1 MIKRYVSKISL
12 VVTLILVVLVPSI
25 FTIKDLPDKIYIS
38 DSVCAKS
45 VFKDLSPFNKI
56 TYSKDSL
63 DIKFM
68 GLINLKSVQ
77 LKKYENL
84 KIIPG
89 GDSVGVKI
97 ASDGVL
103 VVGFSKIN
111 CNGNELDSVAKKSGI
126 EVGDRIIEVDN
137 KSVINCDQ
145 LSQKILESK
154 NKSLNIKLIRD
165 GELLSKKIEVIKEKS
180 ENKIGLWVR
189 DSTAGVGTMTF
200 IDKNTKNFGAL
211 GHPITDSDT
220 NKLFNIKDG
229 DLFDS
234 AIISLRKGEKGN
246 PGELKGIFTNENNPL
261 GDIKKNTSS
270 GIFGNLENNEKFTKN
285 KELQVGF
292 RDEVKEGKAKIITTI
307 DEKGPKEYEIEII
320 KKLEQQEA
328 GPKSMIIKITDEK
341 LLKETGGIIQGM
353 SGSPII
359 QNNKIIGAVTHVLVN
374 KPDVGYGIYIEWM
387 LQDAGVIN

>member
-1 MIKRYVSKISL
+1 MINRYSKRISL
-12 VVTLILVVLVPSI
+12 VVTLILVVLLPSI
-25 FTIKDLPDKIYIS
+25 FTVKDLPDKIYFS
-38 DSVCAKS
+38 DTICAKS
-45 VFKDLSPFNKI
+45 VFKDLSPLNKI

-97 ASDGVL
+97 SSDGVL
-103 VVGFSKIN
+103 VVGFSKIQH
-111 CNGNELDSVAKKSGI
+111 NGNEVDSTAKKSGI
-126 EVGDRIIEVDN
+126 EVGDRIIEIDN
-137 KSVINCDQ
+137 KSVVNCNQ
-145 LSQKILESK
+145 LSQKIVESK
-154 NKSLNIKLIRD
+154 NKILNVKIIRD
-165 GELLSKKIEVIKEKS
+165 SNLLSKKIEVIKENS

-200 IDKNTKNFGAL
+200 IDKNSKNFGAL

-220 NKLFNIKDG
+220 NKLFNIKNG
-229 DLFDS
+229 DLYDS
-234 AIISLRKGEKGN
+234 AIISLKKGEKGN
-246 PGELKGIFTNENNPL
+246 PGELKGIFTNENTPL
-261 GDIKKNTSS
+261 GEINKNTTS
-270 GIFGNLENNEKFTKN
+270 GIFGNLENGQKFIKN
-285 KELQVGF
+285 KEVQVGF

-320 KKLEQQEA
+320 KKLEQHEA

-359 QNNKIIGAVTHVLVN
+359 QNDKIIGAVTHVLIN

-387 LQDAGVIN
+387 LKDAGVIN

>member
-1 MIKRYVSKISL
+1 MINKYVKKISL
-12 VVTLILVVLVPSI
+12 VVTLVLIVLLPSI

-38 DSVCAKS
+38 GSLFTKS
-45 VFKDLSPFNKI
+45 VFKDISPFNKI
-56 TYSKDSL
+56 TYTKDSL

-111 CNGNELDSVAKKSGI
+111 CNGNEFDSSAKLSGI

-137 KSVINCDQ
+137 KSVINCNQ
-145 LSQKILESK
+145 LSQRILESK
-154 NKSLNIKLIRD
+154 NKNLNVKVIRD
-165 GELLSKKIEVIKEKS
+165 GELLSKKIEIIKENS

-200 IDKNTKNFGAL
+200 IDKKTKNFGAL

-220 NKLFNIKDG
+220 NRLFNIKDG
-229 DLFDS
+229 ELFDS
-234 AIISLRKGEKGN
+234 AIISLKKGEKGN

-261 GDIKKNTSS
+261 GAINKNTSS
-270 GIFGNLENNEKFTKN
+270 GIFGNLGNNEKFKQN
-285 KELQVGF
+285 KELDVGF

-307 DEKGPKEYEIEII
+307 DEKGPKEYEIEIV
-320 KKLEQQEA
+320 KKLDQKES
-328 GPKSMIIKITDEK
+328 GPKSMIIKVTDEK

-359 QNNKIIGAVTHVLVN
+359 QNNKIIGAVTHVLIN

-387 LQDAGVIN
+387 LQDAGIIN

>member
-1 MIKRYVSKISL
+1 MIKRYVSKVSL

-38 DSVCAKS
+38 DSVCSKS
-45 VFKDLSPFNKI
+45 VFKDLSPFNKV

-97 ASDGVL
+97 ASEGVL

-111 CNGNELDSVAKKSGI
+111 CNGNELDSTAKKSGI

-137 KSVINCDQ
+137 KSVINCNQ

-165 GELLSKKIEVIKEKS
+165 GELLSKRIEIIKEKS

-200 IDKNTKNFGAL
+200 IDKKTKNFGAL

-270 GIFGNLENNEKFTKN
+270 GIFGNLENNEKFSKN

-359 QNNKIIGAVTHVLVN
+359 QNNKIIGAVTHVLIN

>member
-111 CNGNELDSVAKKSGI
+111 CNGNELDSTAKKSGI

-137 KSVINCDQ
+137 KSVINCNQ

-374 KPDVGYGIYIEWM
+374 PNLNLD
-387 LQDAGVIN
+387 QT

>member
-1 MIKRYVSKISL
+1 MIKRYVKRISL
-12 VVTLILVVLVPSI
+12 VVTLILVVLLPSI
-25 FTIKDLPDKIYIS
+25 FTVKDLPDKIYIS
-38 DSVCAKS
+38 DSICAKS
-45 VFKDLSPFNKI
+45 VFKDLSPLNKI
-56 TYSKDSL
+56 TYTKDSL

-103 VVGFSKIN
+103 VVGFSKLT
-111 CNGNELDSVAKKSGI
+111 CNGNELDSTAKKSGI

-137 KSVINCDQ
+137 KSVVNCNQ

-154 NKSLNIKLIRD
+154 NKVLNVKIIRD
-165 GELLSKKIEVIKEKS
+165 GDLLTKKIEVIKEKS

-200 IDKNTKNFGAL
+200 IDKNSKNFGAL

-229 DLFDS
+229 DLYDS

-246 PGELKGIFTNENNPL
+246 PGELKGIFTNEDTPL
-261 GDIKKNTSS
+261 GEIKKNTTS
-270 GIFGNLENNEKFTKN
+270 GIFGNLENGHKFNKN

-359 QNNKIIGAVTHVLVN
+359 QDNKIIGAVTHVLIN

>member
-1 MIKRYVSKISL
+1 MINKYVKKISL
-12 VVTLILVVLVPSI
+12 VVTLILIVLLPSI

-38 DSVCAKS
+38 DSLFTKS
-45 VFKDLSPFNKI
+45 VFKDISLFNKI
-56 TYSKDSL
+56 TYTKDSL

-111 CNGNELDSVAKKSGI
+111 CNGNEFDSSAKLSGI

-137 KSVINCDQ
+137 KSVINCNQ
-145 LSQKILESK
+145 LSQRILESK
-154 NKSLNIKLIRD
+154 NKNLNVKVIRD
-165 GELLSKKIEVIKEKS
+165 GELLSKKIEIIKENS

-200 IDKNTKNFGAL
+200 IDKKTKNFGAL

-220 NKLFNIKDG
+220 NRLFNIKDG
-229 DLFDS
+229 ELFDS
-234 AIISLRKGEKGN
+234 AIISLKKGEKGN

-261 GDIKKNTSS
+261 GAINKNTSS
-270 GIFGNLENNEKFTKN
+270 GIFGNLGNNEKFKQN
-285 KELQVGF
+285 KELDVGF

-307 DEKGPKEYEIEII
+307 DEKGPKEYEIEIV
-320 KKLEQQEA
+320 KKLDQKES
-328 GPKSMIIKITDEK
+328 GPKSMIIKVTDEK

-359 QNNKIIGAVTHVLVN
+359 QNNKIIGAVTHVLIN

-387 LQDAGVIN
+387 LQDAGIIN

>member
-1 MIKRYVSKISL
+1 MIKRYVSKVSL

-38 DSVCAKS
+38 DSVCSKS
-45 VFKDLSPFNKI
+45 VFKDLSPFNKV

-111 CNGNELDSVAKKSGI
+111 CNGNELDSTAKKSGI

-137 KSVINCDQ
+137 KSVINCNQ

-165 GELLSKKIEVIKEKS
+165 GELLSKRIEIIKEKS

-359 QNNKIIGAVTHVLVN
+359 QNNKIIGAVTHVLIN